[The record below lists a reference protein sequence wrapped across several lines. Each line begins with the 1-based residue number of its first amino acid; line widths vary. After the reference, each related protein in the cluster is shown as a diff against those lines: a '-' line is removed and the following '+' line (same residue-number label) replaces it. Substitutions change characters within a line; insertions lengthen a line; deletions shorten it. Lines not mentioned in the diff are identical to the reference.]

1 MLFWSPLLLLCKA
14 RSPNT
19 LRTPRFSHLESLW
32 RKFNISLIDRSLANG
47 LQAFAG
53 ERYTCTRKIPIDD
66 SRSSPPP
73 TVPNPQR
80 PSAGLKCK
88 SKYKKVGVLPIY
100 TQYDVW
106 RFERSFFSLFLFET
120 LGLLFR
126 ISALCV
132 NLFIFRFKSMVNC
145 LSEKKLHRK
154 LFVDWISISYNIV
167 PACKEG

>member
-80 PSAGLKCK
+80 RSAGLKCK

-106 RFERSFFSLFLFET
+106 RFERSFSLTIRAFSWNIRSSIRHCASTFLYFD
-120 LGLLFR
+120 L
-126 ISALCV
+126 
-132 NLFIFRFKSMVNC
+132 NLWWTVFQRKNYIENC
-145 LSEKKLHRK
+145 S
-154 LFVDWISISYNIV
+154 WIGFPFHII
-167 PACKEG
+167 